1 MKKIILLLLTIFS
14 LNLYSQVPEPVS
26 EQKDHIILFNGIIHD
41 SRFGGYTQYGWVS
54 FKDGKIDE
62 VRKLDNQTVPAEY
75 YDQNTILID
84 LDGKH
89 VYPGLILPNS
99 KVGLEDI
106 SAVRA
111 TVDHTEIGD
120 INSNIRSLIAYNTD
134 SEIISTFRYNGIL
147 LSQVVPD
154 GDLITGNSSIM
165 MMEGWNWED
174 AAYKIDD
181 GMHIKWPRKTFPPN
195 RWTGST
201 EFRENPNYRN
211 TIDMVHKF
219 LIDSRAYYDLKDKVD
234 DGINLKLE
242 SMIDVFSG
250 KKKVYIHANTRE
262 QIIES
267 VQAFK
272 RHGINN
278 LVIVGANDAY
288 YAIDFLKE
296 NNLPVLLNNL
306 HRVPSRNHEDVDLPY
321 KLPYLLHKEGILV
334 GLTASGSLH
343 SQRNLPFL
351 AGTAAGYGLSKSD
364 ALKMITYN
372 NAKILGIDN
381 ITGSLEVGK
390 DANII
395 VSEGDIL
402 DMRSSKIEMAFIKGK
417 KINLNGKQQIL
428 YDRFKRKYSE

>member
-14 LNLYSQVPEPVS
+14 FNLYSQVPEPVS

-234 DGINLKLE
+234 GINLKLE

-321 KLPYLLHKEGILV
+321 KLPYLLHKEDILV

-395 VSEGDIL
+395 VSWFYSQHPL
-402 DMRSSKIEMAFIKGK
+402 K
-417 KINLNGKQQIL
+417 KA
-428 YDRFKRKYSE
+428 

>member
-14 LNLYSQVPEPVS
+14 FNLYSQVPEPVS

-234 DGINLKLE
+234 GINLKLE

-250 KKKVYIHANTRE
+250 KKKIYIHANTRE

>member
-14 LNLYSQVPEPVS
+14 FNLYSQVPEPVS

-234 DGINLKLE
+234 GINLKLE

-250 KKKVYIHANTRE
+250 KKKIYIHANTRE

-402 DMRSSKIEMAFIKGK
+402 DMRSSKVEMAFIKGK

>member
-26 EQKDHIILFNGIIHD
+26 EQKNHIILFNGIIHD

-154 GDLITGNSSIM
+154 GDLITGNSSRM

-234 DGINLKLE
+234 GINLKLE

-250 KKKVYIHANTRE
+250 KKKIYIHANTRE